1 MLSRATVC
9 FFCALICTPAVA
21 QWWNPFA
28 PSDYEECAEGAAKSA
43 KTNEALRIL
52 IAACSSKFAG
62 RRKLG
67 GTYTYF
73 DARQN
78 RSFEI
83 KGPNPTSDELK
94 FIDSEYASYA
104 QLEMELLAQQAEA
117 ERQRQRELAT
127 AEFQRQKERADQEVR
142 RQIYASELTQRGRV
156 AASLLRAN
164 MDRLDCLYPALDS
177 CDHFEVTVS
186 VKNTSKEIVT
196 SFMVGWTFISQET
209 SSCPTSIPG
218 KKQQNVR
225 LRPNDT
231 TVLNIKGFDGPKS
244 TKARICVGIV
254 SSEISP

>member
-1 MLSRATVC
+1 MLTRTTVC
-9 FFCALICTPAVA
+9 VFCVLMGAPAAA

-28 PSDYEECAEGAAKSA
+28 PSDYEECSESAARTA
-43 KTNEALRIL
+43 KTNDALKVL
-52 IAACSSKFAG
+52 IEACSSKFAG

-67 GTYTYF
+67 GGYTYF

-78 RSFEI
+78 RSFEV

-94 FIDSEYASYA
+94 FIDSEYASYVK
-104 QLEMELLAQQAEA
+104 LDMELRAQQAEA
-117 ERQRQRELAT
+117 ERQRQRELAI
-127 AEFQRQKERADQEVR
+127 AEFQPQKDRADQEVR
-142 RQIYASELTQRGRV
+142 RQFYASELTQRGRV

-164 MDRLDCLYPALDS
+164 VDQLDCLYPALET
-177 CDHFEVTVS
+177 CDHFELTVS
-186 VKNTSKEIVT
+186 VKNTSKENVT
-196 SFMVGWTFISQET
+196 SFLLGWTFISHET

-218 KKQQNVR
+218 KKNQEVR

-244 TKARICVGIV
+244 TKARICVGII